1 MCVCV
6 QISMSIEMSLSEFVS
21 VCACVQISPFY
32 KDIRQLDE
40 GPNLLQNNLILTNYN
55 CSNTTSKSDHI
66 LRYRGVRTYI
76 YEYLEGHTS
85 LHYRLEEL
93 NKQSGQLDSR
103 TNFSKQLCGTGYAE

>member
-1 MCVCV
+1 
-6 QISMSIEMSLSEFVS
+6 MSTEMSLSEFVS
-21 VCACVQISPFY
+21 MCACVQISPFY

-40 GPNLLQNNLILTNYN
+40 GPNLLQNDFILTNYN
-55 CSNTTSKSDHI
+55 CNNPASKSDHI
-66 LRYRGVRTYI
+66 LRYRGVRTSI

-103 TNFSKQLCGTGYAE
+103 TNYPKQFCGTGYAE